1 VTPAQLRAFS
11 AVVRLGSV
19 RAAAVELGVSDAGVS
34 MHVAQ
39 RRKELHDPLFA
50 RTTAGLAFTPGGLRL
65 ASRAIEIL
73 GLQQQTAI
81 EVTEAA
87 HGRRLLRI
95 AASSAFAE
103 HAAPGLIE
111 LFSSR
116 ANDLSVELS
125 VHPTNRF
132 RDLIAS
138 RAVDI
143 GLGPADVDD
152 ASYPSIVVR
161 PFLKYQILTVAA
173 PGSPLATNPP
183 TPALLREQRWMLG
196 PSAGSADGE
205 IAAILGHLAIPESQ
219 QRIFQSDAA
228 ALEEVQRIGGVTLA
242 IGFSVGQDLT
252 AGRLVHIKGPG
263 LQAAGEWCALTLPP
277 AARQPAVS
285 ELVRRLLPTG
295 QCSVEAIGDQLAMHP
310 RTLQRRLATEGVR
323 CQDVIDRERRV
334 QAARYLAEPRLH
346 FSQIAGLLGYTEQ
359 STFNRSCRRWFSKT
373 PRQYRADS

>member
-19 RAAAVELGVSDAGVS
+19 RAAAQELGVSDAGVS

-39 RRKELHDPLFA
+39 LRKELDDPLFS
-50 RTTAGLAFTPGGLRL
+50 RTSAGLAFTPGGLRL
-65 ASRAIEIL
+65 ASRAVEIL

-125 VHPTNRF
+125 VHPTARF
-132 RDLIAS
+132 RELITS

-143 GLGPADVDD
+143 ALGPARDD
-152 ASYPSIVVR
+152 GSPDGSIAVR
-161 PFLKYQILTVAA
+161 PFLKYQILTAA
-173 PGSPLATNPP
+173 EPDSPLAAHPP
-183 TPALLREQRWMLG
+183 RPALLREQRWMLG

-205 IAAILGHLAIPESQ
+205 IAAILRDLAIPESQ

-228 ALEEVQRIGGVTLA
+228 ALEEVRRVGGVTLA
-242 IGFSVGQDLT
+242 IGFSVSKDL
-252 AGRLVHIKGPG
+252 ADGRLIHIKGPG
-263 LQAAGEWCALTLPP
+263 LQAPGEWCALTLTP
-277 AARQPAVS
+277 AARQPAAS
-285 ELVRRLLPTG
+285 ELVRFIT
-295 QCSVEAIGDQLAMHP
+295 
-310 RTLQRRLATEGVR
+310 
-323 CQDVIDRERRV
+323 
-334 QAARYLAEPRLH
+334 
-346 FSQIAGLLGYTEQ
+346 
-359 STFNRSCRRWFSKT
+359 T
-373 PRQYRADS
+373 PRCTQAMLRGAGVGVTRFRPKIHVTLWS

>member
-19 RAAAVELGVSDAGVS
+19 HAAAAELGMSDAGIS

-39 RRKELHDPLFA
+39 LRKELDDPLFS
-50 RTTAGLAFTPGGLRL
+50 RSSAGLAFTPGGLRL
-65 ASRAIEIL
+65 ASRAVEIL

-125 VHPTNRF
+125 VHPTSRF
-132 RDLIAS
+132 RELITS

-143 GLGPADVDD
+143 ALGQAGEDRDADNT
-152 ASYPSIVVR
+152 IVVR
-161 PFLKYQILTVAA
+161 PFLNYQILTVTA
-173 PGSPLATNPP
+173 PGNPLSTHPV
-183 TPALLREQRWMLG
+183 TPALLREQQWMLG
-196 PSAGSADGE
+196 PSAGSVDGE
-205 IAAILGHLAIPESQ
+205 IATVLQDLAIPEWQ

-228 ALEEVQRIGGVTLA
+228 ALEEVRRVGGVSLA
-242 IGFSVGQDLT
+242 IGFTVGKDVA
-252 AGRLVHIKGPG
+252 AGRLIHVKGPG
-263 LQAAGEWCALTLPP
+263 LQVPGEWCMLTLTP

-285 ELVRRLLPTG
+285 ELVRFIT
-295 QCSVEAIGDQLAMHP
+295 
-310 RTLQRRLATEGVR
+310 
-323 CQDVIDRERRV
+323 
-334 QAARYLAEPRLH
+334 
-346 FSQIAGLLGYTEQ
+346 
-359 STFNRSCRRWFSKT
+359 T
-373 PRQYRADS
+373 PRCTQAMLRGTGVGVTRFRPKIHVTLWS

>member
-19 RAAAVELGVSDAGVS
+19 HAAAAELGMSDAGIS

-39 RRKELHDPLFA
+39 LRKELDDPLFS
-50 RTTAGLAFTPGGLRL
+50 RTSAGLAFTPGGLRL
-65 ASRAIEIL
+65 ASRAVEIL

-116 ANDLSVELS
+116 AKDLSVELS
-125 VHPTNRF
+125 VHPTARF
-132 RDLIAS
+132 RDLITS

-143 GLGPADVDD
+143 ALGQAGDDRAAADS
-152 ASYPSIVVR
+152 AIAVR
-161 PFLKYQILTVAA
+161 PFLNYQILTVTA
-173 PGSPLATNPP
+173 PGNPLTTHPP
-183 TPALLREQRWMLG
+183 TPALLREQKWMLG
-196 PSAGSADGE
+196 PSAGSVDGE
-205 IAAILGHLAIPESQ
+205 IAAVVRDLSIPEAH

-228 ALEEVQRIGGVTLA
+228 ALEEVQRVGGVSLA
-242 IGFSVGQDLT
+242 IGFTVGKDLA
-252 AGRLVHIKGPG
+252 AGRLIHVRGHG
-263 LQAAGEWCALTLPP
+263 LQVPGEWCALTLTP

-285 ELVRRLLPTG
+285 ELVRFIT
-295 QCSVEAIGDQLAMHP
+295 
-310 RTLQRRLATEGVR
+310 
-323 CQDVIDRERRV
+323 
-334 QAARYLAEPRLH
+334 
-346 FSQIAGLLGYTEQ
+346 
-359 STFNRSCRRWFSKT
+359 T
-373 PRQYRADS
+373 PRCTQAMLRGTGVGVTRFRPKIHVTLWS